1 MIRRTLAAGMAAFLV
16 IVSAHAQTPDIRHAR
31 NLAAGCTGCHDVGSA
46 KGLPALTGRARGEI
60 VEQMKQFKTGV
71 RPSTLMGQ
79 LAKGYT
85 DGEINLIAAFFSAQQ
100 AGKAPP

>member
-1 MIRRTLAAGMAAFLV
+1 
-16 IVSAHAQTPDIRHAR
+16 
-31 NLAAGCTGCHDVGSA
+31 
-46 KGLPALTGRARGEI
+46 
-60 VEQMKQFKTGV
+60 MKQFKTGV

>member
-1 MIRRTLAAGMAAFLV
+1 MVAGLATF
-16 IVSAHAQTPDIRHAR
+16 SAHAQTPDMRHAR
-31 NLAAGCTGCHDVGSA
+31 NLTAGCTGCHGAGSA
-46 KGLPALTGRARGEI
+46 KGLPTLTGRPKDEI
-60 VEQMKQFKTGV
+60 VEQMKQFRAGV

-85 DGEINLIAAFFSAQQ
+85 DGEIDLIAAFFAAPR